1 MKLSNGGARG
11 NLKRLSLREM
21 SQTIP
26 GSVGHAITSN
36 QLTSI
41 VAEQLA
47 SYDGFRPVDLA
58 FALRVFVF
66 AVGFI

>member
-1 MKLSNGGARG
+1 
-11 NLKRLSLREM
+11 M

-66 AVGFI
+66 VVGFI